1 MRWKLSSHKSL
12 APRVDPIFWAVH
24 GLILSGLTLWVATS
38 WSEIV
43 STHTVGS
50 VTIGCLILMGAA
62 LVLTR
67 LPKTRYDL
75 AFWPVFVLDLVTIGF
90 SIWANGG
97 AYSNHYLLL
106 FALIP
111 FIGYNKGLKT
121 GMLLA
126 TIVTIAYLL
135 LCLPEA
141 GAAAVP
147 SLLFRCAM
155 LALFT
160 AAMGFSADHIRR
172 SEQRLLN
179 ALDKLNERTSELES
193 THNLLETI
201 YKASHS
207 LAELLAE
214 DDVIDRVLLIA
225 RSVLNYP
232 VCEVYTWD
240 ATPKA
245 LWLRGRV
252 DLECTSRFE
261 RPQIA
266 PVDDAVRDVIERG
279 EARCIVDRHTGQQG
293 ADRHSSQSCLMVPMI
308 SQGKVIGM
316 LAAQS
321 PRVNAFS
328 ERDERVMSVLA
339 TSAAMALV
347 NADLHQR
354 MEKLTIIDELTGAY
368 NYRYFRSRLEEEKRR
383 AVRYAQSIAL
393 LMVDIDWF
401 KHLNDNYGH
410 ETGNVA
416 LRGLAQVI
424 ASCIRD
430 VDTLARYGGEEFI
443 VILPQT
449 GYEEAGTIGDRIRR
463 RVEQTDFG
471 PDQRGRPLK
480 MTVSI
485 GITCYPE
492 NGRSEEDLMD
502 SVDQALYRAKDGGK
516 NTICT
521 V

>member
-1 MRWKLSSHKSL
+1 
-12 APRVDPIFWAVH
+12 
-24 GLILSGLTLWVATS
+24 
-38 WSEIV
+38 
-43 STHTVGS
+43 
-50 VTIGCLILMGAA
+50 
-62 LVLTR
+62 
-67 LPKTRYDL
+67 
-75 AFWPVFVLDLVTIGF
+75 
-90 SIWANGG
+90 
-97 AYSNHYLLL
+97 
-106 FALIP
+106 
-111 FIGYNKGLKT
+111 
-121 GMLLA
+121 
-126 TIVTIAYLL
+126 
-135 LCLPEA
+135 
-141 GAAAVP
+141 
-147 SLLFRCAM
+147 M

-252 DLECTSRFE
+252 DLERTSRFE

-266 PVDDAVRDVIERG
+266 PMVDAMRDVIERG
-279 EARCIVDRHTGQQG
+279 EARRIVDCHTGQRG
-293 ADRHSSQSCLMVPMI
+293 SDRSSSQSCLMVPMI
-308 SQGKVIGM
+308 SQGQVIGV

-354 MEKLTIIDELTGAY
+354 MEKLTIIDELTGTY
-368 NYRYFRSRLEEEKRR
+368 NYRYFRTRLEEEKRR
-383 AVRYAQSIAL
+383 AIRYAQSIAL

-430 VDTLARYGGEEFI
+430 VDTLSRYGGEEFI

-449 GYEEAGTIGDRIRR
+449 GYQEAVTIGDRIRR

-480 MTVSI
+480 MTVSV

-492 NGRSEEDLMD
+492 NGRSEEDLME
-502 SVDQALYRAKDGGK
+502 SVDQALYRAKGGGK
-516 NTICT
+516 NTVCT